1 MLAAINHVW
10 IDLQSTAQATAR
22 EREEQRASS
31 GEEEEEKQKH
41 ASRRRRIQHYLINER
56 KSDLEI
62 TFMKFTLRSDGRL
75 DRMRHITW

>member
-22 EREEQRASS
+22 ESEEQRASN

-41 ASRRRRIQHYLINER
+41 ASRRIQHYLINER